1 MATSLAPTTPTPIDP
16 HERRAEWRFS
26 VLLLALV
33 AVQAA
38 EAEAGAEDRPR
49 RRAASGALVKV
60 GDVKRTGRLVRPPRS
75 C

>member
-1 MATSLAPTTPTPIDP
+1 MPTSLAPTTPTPIDP
-16 HERRAEWRFS
+16 HERRAEWRFA
-26 VLLLALV
+26 VLVLALV
-33 AVQAA
+33 AAQAA
-38 EAEAGAEDRPR
+38 DAEDRPL